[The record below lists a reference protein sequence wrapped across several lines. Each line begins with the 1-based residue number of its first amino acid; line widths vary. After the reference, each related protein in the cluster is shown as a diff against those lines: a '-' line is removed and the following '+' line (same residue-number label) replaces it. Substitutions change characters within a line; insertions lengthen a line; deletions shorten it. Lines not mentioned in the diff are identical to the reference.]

1 LLGLAFKPGTDDMRQ
16 AASIRIVNELRE
28 RGIEDIVGFDP
39 KAIETAEI
47 EFGDKIKY
55 ADSIE
60 EALKDSE
67 CAFLITEWDDFKTLN
82 PDDFKKH
89 IKVPNLVD
97 GRRLFDYEDFNR
109 ALPFRAIG
117 RTDLK

>member
-1 LLGLAFKPGTDDMRQ
+1 MRE
-16 AASIRIVNELRE
+16 APSLRVVDELMK
-28 RGIEDIVGFDP
+28 RGIKNIIGFDP
-39 KAIETAEI
+39 KAKETAKV
-47 EFGDKIKY
+47 EFEDKIKY

-67 CAFLITEWDDFKTLN
+67 CTLIITEWNEFKKLT

-89 IKVPNLVD
+89 MKVPNLVD
-97 GRRLFDYEDFNR
+97 GRRIFDYEVFNK

-117 RTDLK
+117 RINLK